1 MTCSS
6 RTSSGTPRGSRDAG
20 VAAAYLGKAQEA
32 LAFQTPEFGESRGLR
47 LEELEGPFALEL
59 ADAESRWASLQE
71 NEVDWIDSGEDV
83 DARFAEVDDS
93 EPPIGAGGGGRGT
106 VAPVLLGLGAALIAA
121 SLVLLAR
128 RRAMA
133 SPGSAG
139 E

>member
-1 MTCSS
+1 M
-6 RTSSGTPRGSRDAG
+6 
-20 VAAAYLGKAQEA
+20 AAAYLGKAQEA

-83 DARFAEVDDS
+83 DARFAEVVDS